1 MTDTLYTS
9 TIYSNFSRLA
19 YFMNN
24 NNNSI
29 VRDIFDAKLARKEK
43 GVIISDRWR
52 KVAIIAKIALI
63 ES

>member
-1 MTDTLYTS
+1 MTDILYTS

>member
-1 MTDTLYTS
+1 
-9 TIYSNFSRLA
+9 
-19 YFMNN
+19 MNN